1 MITLDFCFNL
11 NVKNTKQ
18 DLQHVHTEHISHSD
32 ENAPCTELSH
42 NFVHCSTEVC
52 VDQFSHY
59 SKFHS
64 TPAPSCGAI
73 HTFPAYSEF
82 NPVLYCFFRS

>member
-1 MITLDFCFNL
+1 MYIL
-11 NVKNTKQ
+11 NIFLILMRMHQ
-18 DLQHVHTEHISHSD
+18 
-32 ENAPCTELSH
+32 CTELSH

-82 NPVLYCFFRS
+82 NPVLSCFFGLDTAILHVLIVSVYCF